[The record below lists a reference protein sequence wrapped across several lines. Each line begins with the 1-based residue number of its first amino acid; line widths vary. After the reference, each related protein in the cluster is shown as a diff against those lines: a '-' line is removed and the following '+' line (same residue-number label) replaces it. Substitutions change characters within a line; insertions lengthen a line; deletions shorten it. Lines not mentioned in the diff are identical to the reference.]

1 MFTKGTRKKKEIKR
15 IITKIE
21 ETKNNK
27 YRLNSEF
34 FFLKKPTGGPRK
46 KHANKKK

>member
-34 FFLKKPTGGPRK
+34 FFFKKTYRRAK
-46 KHANKKK
+46 EKTYK